1 MADLTTRAGKGS
13 ALNFQE
19 IDGNFNALNQD
30 ITQLQLTKYD
40 ASDRAN
46 ENQARQGQDN
56 NTLMTP
62 LRVAQA
68 IDEQA
73 SKLSIGLVIA
83 LS

>member
-1 MADLTTRAGKGS
+1 MANITTRGGKGS
-13 ALNFQE
+13 PLSFQE
-19 IDGNFNALNQD
+19 VDNNFTGLNQD
-30 ITQLQLTKYD
+30 IAQLELTKYD

-46 ENQARQGQDN
+46 EQQARTGQDN
-56 NTLMTP
+56 STLMTP

>member
-1 MADLTTRAGKGS
+1 MADLTTRAGKG
-13 ALNFQE
+13 APLNFQE
-19 IDGNFNALNQD
+19 VDSNFVDLNQD

-40 ASDRAN
+40 ASDRSN
-46 ENQARQGQDN
+46 ESQARAGQDN
-56 NTLMTP
+56 STLMTP

>member
-1 MADLTTRAGKGS
+1 MAELTTRANKG
-13 ALNFQE
+13 APLNFQE
-19 IDGNFNALNQD
+19 VDNNFNALNQD
-30 ITQLQLTKYD
+30 VLSLQVTKYD
-40 ASDRAN
+40 ASDRST
-46 ENQARQGQDN
+46 EQQARSGQDN
-56 NTLMTP
+56 ATVMTP